1 MTDAIDVPN
10 GLPALARR
18 IGLPLVVAAL
28 GWTLLL
34 GFVQK
39 TGTWC
44 AGGLRGSG
52 AAPLCYTDIVP
63 LYRNEG
69 FRNDRLPYLE
79 PCVPV
84 AGDPCDEY
92 PPLTMYTMWL
102 GALVATRPSAF
113 FFANALVLSIA
124 AATTAIALY
133 GIAGSRALYF
143 ALAPTLLLYAFY
155 NWDLVAAALA
165 TLATFA
171 FLRRRDGLAGVLIG
185 LGAAA
190 KLYPALLL
198 IPFVLQRVRDGEA
211 DRGVRL
217 GTAAAVGWLATNL
230 PFAIAA
236 PGGWA
241 SFFRFNASRPLNV
254 DSLWYVA
261 CRTVRPGSGGQCL
274 APSTVNVLAIVL
286 TCSMA
291 AGLWYVKSRRDAGW
305 AAWTFAFPLLI
316 VFLLTNKVYSP
327 QYSLWLLPW
336 FALVHPRLGKA
347 SPRALFLLFGM
358 SDVTVF
364 VTELL
369 WFSGGSH
376 VSDALTLAFALAV
389 VGRDLVLILWIWAW
403 VRSPTPAMSVSWT
416 HPSVRPRHAARH
428 APRPHRPTEGSRRSG
443 QR

>member
-1 MTDAIDVPN
+1 MTPPIDVSN
-10 GLPALARR
+10 GFPALARR
-18 IGLPLVVAAL
+18 IGLPLVLAAL

-34 GFVQK
+34 GFVEK

-44 AGGLRGSG
+44 AGGLRGGG

-79 PCVPV
+79 PCVSV
-84 AGDPCDEY
+84 GGDPCDEY

-102 GALVATRPSAF
+102 AALVATGPSGF

-124 AATTAIALY
+124 AVVTAIALY
-133 GIAGSRALYF
+133 AIAGPRALYF
-143 ALAPTLLLYAFY
+143 TLAPTLLLYAFY
-155 NWDLVAAALA
+155 NWDLVAVALA

-171 FLRRRDGLAGVLIG
+171 FLSRRDGLAGVLIG

-198 IPFVLQRVRDGEA
+198 IPFVLQRVRDGEP
-211 DRGVRL
+211 DRGLRMS
-217 GTAAAVGWLATNL
+217 GGAAAAWLATNL
-230 PFAIAA
+230 PFALAA
-236 PGGWA
+236 PGGW
-241 SFFRFNASRPLNV
+241 SGFFRFNASRPMNV

-261 CRTVRPGSGGQCL
+261 CRTVRPASGGQCVP
-274 APSTVNVLAIVL
+274 PSMINVLAIVL
-286 TCSMA
+286 TCAMA
-291 AGLWYVKSRRDAGW
+291 AGLWYLKSRRDPGW

-336 FALVHPRLGKA
+336 FALLHPRLGQG
-347 SPRALFLLFGM
+347 SSTALFLPFAI

-364 VTELL
+364 VAELL
-369 WFSGGSH
+369 WFGNRPP

-389 VGRDLVLILWIWAW
+389 VGRDLVLILWILAW
-403 VRSPTPAMSVSWT
+403 VRSPTPT
-416 HPSVRPRHAARH
+416 PSPSRTAARRIFDVDVAH
-428 APRPHRPTEGSRRSG
+428 VSA
-443 QR
+443 